1 MCVFK
6 YVHTAVWNILC
17 MFIYLCI
24 CMRAYTWM
32 FTNTHRYTRRNI
44 WIYKYIEREIYIYDT
59 YTYICMYI
67 YVCIYTSIDAYT
79 WYKYLHIYLYLHIL
93 IYMYIQMYVYI
104 YIYICAHTM
113 YIYIHTQIH
122 THTHSVVLGG
132 VGDGVSAGAKYRQVL
147 TWTVLLISRGLGLR
161 LGHTHSVVLG
171 GVGNGVSA
179 GAKYRQVL
187 TWTVLLTSRGLG
199 LRLGVRL
206 SICSELR
213 VRDWVSSTHFDGVSI
228 SGLDHNWY

>member
-93 IYMYIQMYVYI
+93 IYMYIQMHVNI

-132 VGDGVSAGAKYRQVL
+132 VGDGVSAGECQVSTLHRQVL
-147 TWTVLLISRGLGLR
+147 TLTVLLISRG
-161 LGHTHSVVLG
+161 V
-171 GVGNGVSA
+171 
-179 GAKYRQVL
+179 
-187 TWTVLLTSRGLG
+187 G

-206 SICSELR
+206 SICSEFR

>member
-1 MCVFK
+1 
-6 YVHTAVWNILC
+6 
-17 MFIYLCI
+17 
-24 CMRAYTWM
+24 
-32 FTNTHRYTRRNI
+32 
-44 WIYKYIEREIYIYDT
+44 
-59 YTYICMYI
+59 
-67 YVCIYTSIDAYT
+67 
-79 WYKYLHIYLYLHIL
+79 
-93 IYMYIQMYVYI
+93 MYIQMHVNI

-122 THTHSVVLGG
+122 T
-132 VGDGVSAGAKYRQVL
+132 
-147 TWTVLLISRGLGLR
+147 
-161 LGHTHSVVLG
+161 HTHSVVLG